1 MAKKLILNIP
11 TEDEI
16 MEKKS
21 EIVAGAYPY
30 DGEKSYD
37 TKFIEPAKLNPNH
50 IKLDLSD
57 LIKYAKSKG
66 VRVCDLSDEEKSVD
80 FFELL
85 FQKWV
90 FLENFTTQN

>member
-37 TKFIEPAKLNPNH
+37 
-50 IKLDLSD
+50 
-57 LIKYAKSKG
+57 IKYAKSKG
-66 VRVCDLSDEEKSVD
+66 VRVCDLSDEEKSE
-80 FFELL
+80 FMHE
-85 FQKWV
+85 
-90 FLENFTTQN
+90 

>member
-66 VRVCDLSDEEKSVD
+66 VRVCDLSDEEKSE
-80 FFELL
+80 FMHE
-85 FQKWV
+85 
-90 FLENFTTQN
+90 

>member
-21 EIVAGAYPY
+21 EIVVGAYPY

-57 LIKYAKSKG
+57 LIKYAKRKG
-66 VRVCDLSDEEKSVD
+66 VRVCDLSDEEKSE
-80 FFELL
+80 FMHE
-85 FQKWV
+85 
-90 FLENFTTQN
+90 

>member
-57 LIKYAKSKG
+57 LIKYA
-66 VRVCDLSDEEKSVD
+66 LS
-80 FFELL
+80 LIHI
-85 FQKWV
+85 
-90 FLENFTTQN
+90 

>member
-30 DGEKSYD
+30 DGEMSYD
-37 TKFIEPAKLNPNH
+37 TKFMHE
-50 IKLDLSD
+50 
-57 LIKYAKSKG
+57 
-66 VRVCDLSDEEKSVD
+66 
-80 FFELL
+80 
-85 FQKWV
+85 
-90 FLENFTTQN
+90 